1 MRPEG
6 EEDPRVRYAIERTLL
21 AWVRTGLAL
30 MGFGFVVA
38 RFGLFLHEIEAVRQ
52 GVPPKASSG
61 LSLGIGTALILLG
74 VLVNLLVSAEHLR
87 LMRQIK
93 SEPPYGVRSWLMGVG
108 VALLLAMLGI
118 AMAVYLVFVG
128 H

>member
-1 MRPEG
+1 MKPETST
-6 EEDPRVRYAIERTLL
+6 DPRVRYAIERTLL

-38 RFGLFLHEIEAVRQ
+38 RFGLFLHEIKAVRQ
-52 GVPPKASSG
+52 NAMPKASTG
-61 LSLGIGTALILLG
+61 LSLWIGTALILLG

-87 LMRQIK
+87 LMRQVQ
-93 SEPPYGVRSWLMGVG
+93 SVPPYGLRSWLLGVG
-108 VALLLAMLGI
+108 VSLVLAMLGI